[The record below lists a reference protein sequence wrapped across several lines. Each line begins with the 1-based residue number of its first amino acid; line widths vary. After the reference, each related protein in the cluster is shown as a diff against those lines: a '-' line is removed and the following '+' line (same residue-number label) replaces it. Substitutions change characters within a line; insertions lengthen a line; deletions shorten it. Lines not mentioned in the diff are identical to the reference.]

1 MDVYVLICIM
11 CIKINFYICFV
22 NCVIYGLVRKSKDNF
37 IGIFVYSVYYR
48 FGFFFEMFV
57 VIECGFLVY

>member
-1 MDVYVLICIM
+1 M

-22 NCVIYGLVRKSKDNF
+22 NCVIRGLVRKSKDNF

-57 VIECGFLVY
+57 VIVCGFLVY